1 MKSIISEMR
10 RQYLLRLVENL
21 GEADIFDKRGNML
34 LSKDLKVTHEDSG
47 FEYTV
52 DRVKRDPATGK
63 ILIYLRTPEEPRFET
78 PGEHG
83 LITQDDAINPPTDYN
98 DGIKKIDDDV
108 FIISQEDF
116 EKEYEVQ

>member
-1 MKSIISEMR
+1 MNPIISEMR
-10 RQYLLRLVENL
+10 KQYLMRLVENL

-34 LSKDLKVTHEDSG
+34 LSKDLKITHEDSG

-63 ILIYLRTPEEPRFET
+63 ILIYLRTPEEPRFDA

-83 LITQDDAINPPTDYN
+83 LITQDSDVTTPIEYKDEVP
-98 DGIKKIDDDV
+98 DDDV